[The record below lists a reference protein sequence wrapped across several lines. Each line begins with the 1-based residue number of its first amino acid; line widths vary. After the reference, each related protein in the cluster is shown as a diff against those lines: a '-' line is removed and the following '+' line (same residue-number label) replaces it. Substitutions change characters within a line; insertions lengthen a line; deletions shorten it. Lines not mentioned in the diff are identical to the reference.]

1 MTEKNLTIARAHAT
15 YHATDGRDRH
25 ARPVPRVSCVTLT
38 NIPES
43 LSMALIVDFLSKRFR
58 LTTALLAVVLIAGCG
73 DGSPGSAAEGA
84 GQDALAAAH
93 DADADHE
100 EHGEGEAHDEHGHEE
115 RVVRLSEEELAEFG
129 IEVRTAEGGA
139 VTVTRQLPGEIV
151 FDPDLVARV
160 TPRVPGVVQEVLKRT
175 GDRVQQ
181 GDVLAV
187 LASRELAQ
195 SKSDYLSAQA
205 RLDLVQATFER
216 KQRLAEQQITSEAEV
231 LESRQALREAKLA
244 LQLAERKLQALG
256 LSRQQIGELSGQDE
270 AALAR
275 YELTAPIAG
284 TVIERH
290 LTRGETIA
298 AEADQPPFIIAD
310 TETVWAQ
317 LTVYPRDFG
326 AVHAGQKVTVIADGG
341 GSTTEG
347 TIDYVTPQM
356 REATRSATARVVLD
370 NPDGRWRPGQFIT
383 ALVQVDQ
390 AQADVVIPE
399 SALQTVEQ
407 ELVVFVLTDE
417 GFEPRPVRLGRR
429 AEGKVEIEAGLR
441 PGERYAATNTF
452 TLKAEYGRD
461 ALEGAGHVH

>member
-1 MTEKNLTIARAHAT
+1 ML
-15 YHATDGRDRH
+15 
-25 ARPVPRVSCVTLT
+25 V
-38 NIPES
+38 
-43 LSMALIVDFLSKRFR
+43 
-58 LTTALLAVVLIAGCG
+58 AGCG

-84 GQDALAAAH
+84 GQDTHVAAQK
-93 DADADHE
+93 ADADHE
-100 EHGEGEAHDEHGHEE
+100 DGEDHDDHEGGEDHDEHGDEE
-115 RVVRLSEEELAEFG
+115 RIVRLTQKELAEFG

-160 TPRVPGVVQEVLKRT
+160 TPRVQGVVQEILKRT

-195 SKSDYLSAQA
+195 IKSDYLSAQA

-256 LSRQQIGELSGQDE
+256 LSRQQIGELGGQGE

-290 LTRGETIA
+290 LTRGETTA
-298 AEADQPPFIIAD
+298 AEADQPPFVIAD

-341 GSTTEG
+341 DLTAEG

-383 ALVQVDQ
+383 ARVQVAQ

-407 ELVVFVLTDE
+407 ESVVFVLTDE

-429 AEGKVEIEAGLR
+429 AEEKVEIEAGLR

-452 TLKAEYGRD
+452 TLKAEHGRE
-461 ALEGAGHVH
+461 ALEGAGHAH